1 MNKVNKVKAEIVVNP
16 MTFEPR
22 LHIGVNGKFYTVSV
36 DYLEYLNDIGETA
49 IDGRL
54 EKDDEINKKLDEENN
69 YLKARVGKL
78 EKTLSR
84 VKKHIKY

>member
-22 LHIGVNGKFYTVSV
+22 LHIEVNGKFYAVSV

-49 IDGRL
+49 IDGNL
-54 EKDDEINKKLDEENN
+54 KDGEINKKLDEENN